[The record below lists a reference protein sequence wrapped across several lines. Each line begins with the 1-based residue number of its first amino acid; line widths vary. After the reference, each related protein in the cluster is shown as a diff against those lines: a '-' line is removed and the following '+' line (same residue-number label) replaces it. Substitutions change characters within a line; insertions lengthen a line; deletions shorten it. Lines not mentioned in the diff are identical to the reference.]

1 MELFYQNT
9 VQKASSFAWNFRN
22 QRLHCHQLRLSPML
36 SDISFYALTSGL
48 HSASQSV
55 DPGGNSDA
63 GLTLSAAGRIVDT
76 LKAAIEAMLLFP

>member
-22 QRLHCHQLRLSPML
+22 QRLQ
-36 SDISFYALTSGL
+36 
-48 HSASQSV
+48 V

-63 GLTLSAAGRIVDT
+63 GQTLSAAGRIVDT
-76 LKAAIEAMLLFP
+76 LKAAIEAM

>member
-22 QRLHCHQLRLSPML
+22 QRLQL
-36 SDISFYALTSGL
+36 
-48 HSASQSV
+48 